1 MLGDYKYNYDIVN
14 LGIDIN
20 SPITHVNSNECR
32 KCQYKIDPVTLFNDL
47 EHDKKHLEKIGD
59 SDIFENCTS

>member
-14 LGIDIN
+14 LGIEIN

-32 KCQYKIDPVTLFNDL
+32 KCEYKIDPVTLFDDL
-47 EHDKKHLEKIGD
+47 
-59 SDIFENCTS
+59 